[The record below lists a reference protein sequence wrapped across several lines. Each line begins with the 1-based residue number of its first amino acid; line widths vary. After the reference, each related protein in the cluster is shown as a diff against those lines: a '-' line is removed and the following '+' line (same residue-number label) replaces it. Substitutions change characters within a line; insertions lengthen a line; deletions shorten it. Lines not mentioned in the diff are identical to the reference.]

1 MERKVTVPT
10 DFATPVDV
18 TEVTCPDDIR
28 ELLVPDPQTP
38 EYNAVLTRRRKR
50 ATQAWRALTAVAP
63 DGEDDQPV
71 EIPPPHPGVEPEPD
85 EAPAD
90 VPTDAPTEAPTE
102 E

>member
-1 MERKVTVPT
+1 VPT
-10 DFATPVDV
+10 DFATPVDL

-38 EYNAVLTRRRKR
+38 EYNRVLAKRRKR
-50 ATQAWRALTAVAP
+50 STQAWKAMTAVTP
-63 DGEDDQPV
+63 EPV
-71 EIPPPHPGVEPEPD
+71 DIPPPHPGVEPEPKPD

-90 VPTDAPTEAPTE
+90 APAPAETPVE